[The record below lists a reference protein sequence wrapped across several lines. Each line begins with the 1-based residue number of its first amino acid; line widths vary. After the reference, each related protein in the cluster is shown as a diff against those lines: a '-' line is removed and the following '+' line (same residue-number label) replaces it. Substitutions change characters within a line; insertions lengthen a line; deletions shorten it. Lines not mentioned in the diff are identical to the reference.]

1 LETKKKER
9 RSGSKSSHKGLMIEK
24 NVIGWE
30 YIVYI
35 LLRNKGK
42 EKIRE
47 IHIYKV
53 FGNLV
58 TW

>member
-1 LETKKKER
+1 
-9 RSGSKSSHKGLMIEK
+9 MIEK

>member
-1 LETKKKER
+1 
-9 RSGSKSSHKGLMIEK
+9 MIEK
-24 NVIGWE
+24 NVIGRE

-35 LLRNKGK
+35 LLRIKEE
-42 EKIRE
+42 EKIRK